1 MDTHDKQRINS
12 IKLKYLHN
20 YHICKINLQFYNN
33 ISWTW
38 NLTNWTKN
46 RGQTLLSIRYNS
58 HKWNSTVLRSV
69 CINYL
74 IREKFLFS
82 RNERE
87 GIKFARDGSMFHETA
102 WTTYVLEHRHG
113 RIPKATVEEEKYLVT
128 VPMYRWGGTRY

>member
-1 MDTHDKQRINS
+1 MFREREILQIERKIVDGIVDRHFYQLDTIHING
-12 IKLKYLHN
+12 I
-20 YHICKINLQFYNN
+20 
-33 ISWTW
+33 
-38 NLTNWTKN
+38 
-46 RGQTLLSIRYNS
+46 LLFF
-58 HKWNSTVLRSV
+58 VLYV
-69 CINYL
+69 NYL